1 MQNFCGARRECSKPA
16 GLSYGAAL
24 FLSTALMAA
33 LTGCGNISNVKIEYV
48 YVAAPEAA
56 LRDRVAAVYN
66 KTGTVHNG
74 ERVQVLER
82 LQSKRFVKI
91 RSPRNEEGW
100 VQDRFLA
107 SQQTYD
113 QLERLAS
120 QYKDVP
126 AQAVAVTRA
135 SANLHVTPGRKT
147 EHIFQ
152 LNENERVDLLL
163 RQTSDRNA
171 PAPIAVQPNSSRKNE
186 KEKSNANSKDQQR
199 EKDREKDREA
209 VSDLPSED
217 QGGKSA
223 AAPVL
228 EDWWLI
234 RNAQKRMGWVLG
246 RILYVDAPIE
256 IGQYAEGQR
265 IVAFFVLGQAQ
276 DKDKKVPEYLTLLAE
291 NKDGQ
296 PYDYTQ
302 IRVFT
307 WNTRRHRYE
316 TAYREHRL
324 AGVLP
329 VTVGRENDTAV
340 FTLQVKDENTATLQT
355 RKFTFNSPMVRRV
368 YGPGEEPRTQRRA
381 GKR

>member
-1 MQNFCGARRECSKPA
+1 MQNLRSARREHPRDIS
-16 GLSYGAAL
+16 LSCCVTL
-24 FLSTALMAA
+24 FLSVACIVT
-33 LTGCGNISNVKIEYV
+33 LTGCGGLSNTKIEYA

-74 ERVQVLER
+74 ERVVVLER

-100 VQDRFLA
+100 VQERFLA
-107 SQQTYD
+107 SQHTYD
-113 QLERLAS
+113 QLESLAA

-126 AQAVAVTRA
+126 AQAVAVTR
-135 SANLHVTPGRKT
+135 SSVNLHASPGRKT
-147 EHIFQ
+147 EHIYQ
-152 LNENERVDLLL
+152 LNENEHVDMLL
-163 RQTSDRNA
+163 RQTMDRNA
-171 PAPIAVQPNSSRKNE
+171 PLPMTGPPKTAKKND
-186 KEKSNANSKDQQR
+186 KPKDQ
-199 EKDREKDREA
+199 EKDNREA
-209 VSDLPSED
+209 VSDLPAED
-217 QGGKSA
+217 QADKPA

-234 RNAQKRMGWVLG
+234 RDSQKRVGWVLG

-265 IVAFFVLGQAQ
+265 IVAFFVLDQAQ
-276 DKDKKVPEYLTLLAE
+276 DKDKKVPEYLTLLSE

-296 PYDYTQ
+296 PDDYTQ
-302 IRVFT
+302 VRVFT
-307 WNTRRHRYE
+307 WNTRHHRYE
-316 TAYREHRL
+316 TAFREHHL

-329 VTVGRENDTAV
+329 VTIGRENETIV
-340 FTLQVKDENTATLQT
+340 FTLQIKDEDTGTLQP

-368 YGPGEEPRTQRRA
+368 YAPGEETKTHR
-381 GKR
+381 KR

>member
-1 MQNFCGARRECSKPA
+1 MQNLCGARRERSKFFSYCA
-16 GLSYGAAL
+16 GLFLAA
-24 FLSTALMAA
+24 ALMAA
-33 LTGCGNISNVKIEYV
+33 LTGCGNISSGKTEYV

-100 VQDRFLA
+100 VQERFLA

-113 QLERLAS
+113 QLEHLAA

-135 SANLHVTPGRKT
+135 PANLHVTPGRKT

-152 LNENERVDLLL
+152 LNENERVDMLL
-163 RQTSDRNA
+163 RQTADRNA
-171 PAPIAVQPNSSRKNE
+171 PAPVPGPPSPSRKNE
-186 KEKSNANSKDQQR
+186 KEKGKSNSKDQAGER
-199 EKDREKDREA
+199 DREA
-209 VSDLPSED
+209 VSDLPADD
-217 QGGKSA
+217 QADKPA
-223 AAPVL
+223 AAQIL

-234 RNAQKRMGWVLG
+234 RTAQKRVGWVLG

-276 DKDKKVPEYLTLLAE
+276 DKDKKVPEYLTLLAD

-302 IRVFT
+302 VRVFT

-316 TAYREHRL
+316 TAFREYRL

-329 VTVGRENDTAV
+329 VSVGHENDTPI
-340 FTLQVKDENTATLQT
+340 FTLQIKDETTAALQT

-368 YGPGEEPRTQRRA
+368 YAPGEEPKSQRR
-381 GKR
+381 R

>member
-1 MQNFCGARRECSKPA
+1 MQNSCGARRERSTLC
-16 GLSYGAAL
+16 LSYGAAL
-24 FLSTALMAA
+24 FLLGVLTAT
-33 LTGCGNISNVKIEYV
+33 LTGCGNASSGKVEYA

-107 SQQTYD
+107 SQQTYE
-113 QLERLAS
+113 QLERLAA
-120 QYKDVP
+120 QYKDTP
-126 AQAVAVTRA
+126 AQATAVTRA
-135 SANLHVTPGRKT
+135 PVNLHATPGRKT
-147 EHIFQ
+147 EHIYQ

-163 RQTSDRNA
+163 RQTADRNA
-171 PAPIAVQPNSSRKNE
+171 PPPASQKQAKKSDKN
-186 KEKSNANSKDQQR
+186 KEKAKDDNDR
-199 EKDREKDREA
+199 DREP
-209 VSDLPSED
+209 VSDLPASDD
-217 QGGKSA
+217 QAQKPA

-234 RNAQKRMGWVLG
+234 RSSQKRVGWVLG
-246 RILYVDAPIE
+246 RILYEDVPIE

-276 DKDKKVPEYLTLLAE
+276 DKDKKVPEYLTVLSE
-291 NKDGQ
+291 NKDGL

-302 IRVFT
+302 VRVFT
-307 WNTRRHRYE
+307 WSTRKHRYE
-316 TAYREHRL
+316 TAFREHHL
-324 AGVLP
+324 AGILP
-329 VTVGRENDTAV
+329 VTVGRENDTTT
-340 FTLQVKDENTATLQT
+340 FTLQLKDEDTGTVQP
-355 RKFTFNSPMVRRV
+355 RKYTFNSPMVHRV
-368 YGPGEEPRTQRRA
+368 YAPGEEPKTRR
-381 GKR
+381 KR